1 MLQKLLSR
9 LSPPSPGRAH
19 DGLFATFAPEGAAAA
34 TLRAL
39 YHQYDDAYPDEPPPP
54 QYVQFRALVDWI
66 TEYEQRPDGLGLQR
80 MRAAYVSCFE
90 RYDAFR
96 VTLKRWRH
104 DHVFRDALVA
114 ARRAVVAELA
124 PREAADMA
132 RRRHYSRWREC
143 RDTALDIEGDTRLAL
158 IQQMTPD
165 DWHEIVRRWNW
176 DHGFAEIDWI
186 TAQRFCDRAT
196 ALYALCS
203 LKPARFLAAAA
214 NAREQKLEGFIC
226 ALASRLENGFYAN
239 ADFALDLPMRQH
251 AAFAA
256 DLDALRATKRSPW
269 LLPEGLLDHAGV
281 RLPAPRYTID
291 DGRVQFHYE
300 HWLKHVAR

>member
-104 DHVFRDALVA
+104 DHPFRDALVA

-203 LKPARFLAAAA
+203 LKPARFLSTPPS
-214 NAREQKLEGFIC
+214 AREQKLEGFIC

-251 AAFAA
+251 AVFTA
-256 DLDALRATKRSPW
+256 DLDTLRATKRSPW

-281 RLPAPRYTID
+281 RLAAPRYTID
-291 DGRVQFHYE
+291 DGRVQYHYE
-300 HWLKHVAR
+300 YWLKHVVR

>member
-1 MLQKLLSR
+1 MLQQLISR
-9 LSPPSPGRAH
+9 LTPTPPGRAH
-19 DGLFATFAPEGAAAA
+19 DGLFATFAPEGATAA

-39 YHQYDDAYPDEPPPP
+39 YHQYDDAYPDEPAPP

-90 RYDAFR
+90 KHEAFR
-96 VTLKRWRH
+96 VTLKQWRH
-104 DHVFRDALVA
+104 EPPFRDALVA

-143 RDTALDIEGDTRLAL
+143 RETPLDIEGETRLAL
-158 IQQMTPD
+158 IQQMNPD
-165 DWHEIVRRWNW
+165 DWHEIVRRWKW
-176 DHGFAEIDWI
+176 DHGHAEIEWI
-186 TAQRFCDRAT
+186 TLQRHCDRAT

-203 LKPARFLAAAA
+203 LRPARFAAH
-214 NAREQKLEGFIC
+214 NAGPDHKLEGFVC
-226 ALASRLENGFYAN
+226 ALASRLENGFYPN
-239 ADFALDLPMRQH
+239 AEFALDLSMRQH
-251 AAFAA
+251 DAFSREIA
-256 DLDALRATKRSPW
+256 ALRATGRSPW
-269 LLPEGLLDHAGV
+269 RIPADILDHSGT

-300 HWLKHVAR
+300 YWLRHVAR

>member
-1 MLQKLLSR
+1 MLQQLISR
-9 LSPPSPGRAH
+9 LTPTPPGRAH
-19 DGLFATFAPEGAAAA
+19 DGLFATFAPEGATAA

-39 YHQYDDAYPDEPPPP
+39 YHQYDDAYPDEPAPP

-90 RYDAFR
+90 KHEAFR
-96 VTLKRWRH
+96 VTLKQWRH
-104 DHVFRDALVA
+104 DPPFRDALVA

-143 RDTALDIEGDTRLAL
+143 RETPLDIEGETRLAL
-158 IQQMTPD
+158 IQQMNPD
-165 DWHEIVRRWNW
+165 DWHEIVRRWKW
-176 DHGFAEIDWI
+176 DHGYAEIEWI
-186 TAQRFCDRAT
+186 TLQRHCDRAT

-203 LKPARFLAAAA
+203 LRPSRFAAH
-214 NAREQKLEGFIC
+214 NAGPDHKLEGFVC
-226 ALASRLENGFYAN
+226 ALASRLENGFYPN
-239 ADFALDLPMRQH
+239 AEFALDLSMRQH
-251 AAFAA
+251 DAFSREIE
-256 DLDALRATKRSPW
+256 ALRATGRSPW
-269 LLPEGLLDHAGV
+269 RIPADILDHSGM
-281 RLPAPRYTID
+281 RTPAPRYTID

-300 HWLKHVAR
+300 YWLRHVAR

>member
-19 DGLFATFAPEGAAAA
+19 DGLFATFAPEGASAA

-39 YHQYDDAYPDEPPPP
+39 YHQYDDAYPDEPTPP
-54 QYVQFRALVDWI
+54 QYLQFRALVDWI

-104 DHVFRDALVA
+104 DHPFRDALVA

-176 DHGFAEIDWI
+176 GHGFVEIDWI

-203 LKPARFLAAAA
+203 LKPARFLATPP

-226 ALASRLENGFYAN
+226 GLASRLENGFYAN

-256 DLDALRATKRSPW
+256 DLDALRATGCSPW
-269 LLPEGLLDHAGV
+269 LLPDGLLDHSGV
-281 RLPAPRYTID
+281 RLPSPRYTIN
-291 DGRVQFHYE
+291 DGHVQYHYE
-300 HWLKHVAR
+300 HWLKHVVR